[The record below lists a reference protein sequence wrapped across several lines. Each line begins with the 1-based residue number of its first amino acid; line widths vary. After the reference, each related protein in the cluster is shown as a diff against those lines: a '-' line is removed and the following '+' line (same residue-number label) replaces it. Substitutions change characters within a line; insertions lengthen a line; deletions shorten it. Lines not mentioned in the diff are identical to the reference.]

1 MNADSHNGDAADGGK
16 LSVMPRATPP
26 SVPCPPPPLPDL
38 ERRLTGIVSSIDA
51 IVWEFDPVS
60 GHFTFVSE
68 KAVELLG
75 YPLGAWLEEPDFWPS
90 HLHPEDREMA
100 VKFCADATQRL
111 ENHEFEYRMLAADGR
126 AVWLKDFVRVDSLNG
141 RAVRL
146 RGVMVDITS
155 RKRIEAELRKN
166 HALLERIFDSTEIC
180 IAYLD
185 RDFNFLRVNRAYA
198 VTGRQTPEFFVG
210 KNHFALYPGDEAEA
224 IFREVV
230 RTGQPYTTHA
240 RPFVYVD
247 QPERGVTYW
256 NWTITPVKDAS
267 GHVDSLFFVLLDVTH
282 EVRVEEA
289 IRASEARYR
298 LLFDRNPL
306 PLWVCDLDTCR
317 ILAVNETAVRHY
329 GYSAGEFR
337 SLTIAQLSAQPDLDP
352 HATAL
357 RDSLQRPNR
366 TVECHHRRR
375 DESIIVVELQGCPI
389 DYDGRTALLVIAHDV
404 TARKNLEEQLLRSQ
418 RLENLGMLAAGI
430 AHDFNNILS
439 PILMAGQL
447 LRAEPGASS
456 ADQRLLDTLVQSAER
471 GAGLVRQ
478 ILAFAHG
485 TGGERH
491 AVQLKHVARD
501 ILSLIEETFPPSIR
515 LDHSIPADLWPT
527 KANAT
532 QIHQV
537 LLNLC
542 VNARDAMPNGGT
554 LRLHAR
560 NVVLDAAALPAAPDA
575 RAGRFLCL
583 EVGDTGT
590 GIPPDVFARI
600 WEPFFTTKPQGKGTG
615 LGLSTV
621 RAIVANH
628 EGFATVDTAV
638 GQGTTF
644 RIYLPVVETDL
655 DTSSADAATR
665 AIPRGD
671 GELILV
677 VDDEASVR
685 DLLGVTLTTHGYTV
699 ALAAHGI
706 EAALVADTHRRSLRL
721 VITDLVMPQLGG
733 EAFVQLLRRQHP
745 HVPILAVTGSPG
757 WAKVGVPILY
767 KPFKPETLLAAVHSL
782 LHPDAKPSAG

>member
-1 MNADSHNGDAADGGK
+1 MNGESLNVRLAADRKSAVSPSGATFGGEAEAEQ
-16 LSVMPRATPP
+16 R
-26 SVPCPPPPLPDL
+26 
-38 ERRLTGIVSSIDA
+38 VSAVVGSIDA
-51 IVWEFDPVS
+51 IVWEKDPAT
-60 GHFTFVSE
+60 GRFTFVSE
-68 KAVELLG
+68 KALRLLG
-75 YPLGAWLEEPDFWPS
+75 YPLAAWLNEPDFWS
-90 HLHPEDREMA
+90 QHLLPAEREAA
-100 VKFCADATQRL
+100 VAYSAEATARRQ
-111 ENHEFEYRMLAADGR
+111 NHEFEYSMLSADGR
-126 AVWLKDFVRVDSLNG
+126 TVCFKDFVRIDANG
-141 RAVRL
+141 GRIERL
-146 RGVMVDITS
+146 RGVMVDITA
-155 RKRIEAELRKN
+155 RKRIEAELRQS
-166 HALLERIFDSTEIC
+166 HSFLERIFDSTEVC

-198 VTGRQTPEFFVG
+198 AAGQHPPEFFVG
-210 KNHFALYPGDEAEA
+210 KNHFALYPGPEIEA

-256 NWTITPVKDAS
+256 NWTITPMKDAA
-267 GHVDSLFFVLLDVTH
+267 GAVDSLLFVLLDVTR
-282 EVRVEEA
+282 EVRAEEA
-289 IRASEARYR
+289 IRASEERYR
-298 LLFDRNPL
+298 LLFDHNPL
-306 PLWVCDLDTCR
+306 PLWVCDSDTYR
-317 ILAVNETAVRHY
+317 ILAVNETALHHY
-329 GYSAGEFR
+329 GFSADEFR

-352 HATAL
+352 ATAKL
-357 RDSLQRPNR
+357 RDVLQRTGR
-366 TVECHHRRR
+366 TVECHHRRK

-389 DYDGRTALLVIAHDV
+389 DYGGRAAMLVIAHDV
-404 TARKNLEEQLLRSQ
+404 TARKGLEEQLLRSQ

-447 LRAEPGASS
+447 IRLHAAS

-491 AVQLKHVARD
+491 TVQLKHVARD
-501 ILSLIEETFPPSIR
+501 IVSLIEETFPPTIQ
-515 LDHSIPADLWPT
+515 LEPTVPTDLWPV
-527 KANAT
+527 KANPT

-554 LRLHAR
+554 LRLGAS
-560 NVVLDAAALPAAPDA
+560 NVVLDPAALPASRDA
-575 RAGRFLCL
+575 RAGRFICL
-583 EVGDTGT
+583 EIGDTGT
-590 GIPPDVFARI
+590 GIPPDVLPRI

-621 RAIVANH
+621 RAIIANH
-628 EGFATVDTAV
+628 EGFSTVDTAP

-644 RIYLPVVETDL
+644 RVYLPVTD
-655 DTSSADAATR
+655 ADAGAVSDAAIGH

-685 DLLGVTLTTHGYTV
+685 DLLGVTLTTHGYNV
-699 ALAAHGI
+699 ALASNGL

-733 EAFVQLLRRQHP
+733 DAFVQLLRRQHP
-745 HVPILAVTGSPG
+745 QVPILVVTGSPS
-757 WAKVGVPILY
+757 WTKLDVPLLS
-767 KPFKPETLLAAVHSL
+767 KPFTPEALLEAVHSL
-782 LHPDAKPSAG
+782 LHPPADSPSR